1 MNIEVSHIT
10 KKYKKKTILKDISF
24 AAKEGECIGILGKN
38 GCGKTTLLSILAGIQ
53 KKDSGSWEI
62 KDTEEVNPFLEI
74 GYVPQGCPFMDDL
87 TALDNLKL
95 WYNSS
100 CSDLNEEL
108 NNGILKMLHVDE
120 FTHKKVSSLSGG
132 MKKRLSIGCAMA
144 NKPRILILD
153 EPSASLDL
161 ECKED
166 IATYLTKYKQA
177 GGIIII
183 TSHEEHEINLCD
195 TIYILKDGTLH
206 KHDYKDIPNLLK
218 EM

>member
-1 MNIEVSHIT
+1 MEITVSHIT

-53 KKDSGSWEI
+53 KKDSGSWTITDE
-62 KDTEEVNPFLEI
+62 KEVNPLLEI

-87 TALDNLKL
+87 SALDNLKL

-100 CSDLNEEL
+100 CSDLKEEL
-108 NNGILKMLHVDE
+108 ESGILKMLHVDE
-120 FTHKKVSSLSGG
+120 FINKKVSSLSGG

-144 NKPRILILD
+144 NKPSILILD

-166 IATYLTKYKQA
+166 IAAYLTKYKEA

-195 TIYILKDGTLH
+195 TIYILKDGVLQ
-206 KHDYKDIPNLLK
+206 KHDYKDIPTLLK
-218 EM
+218 SM

>member
-1 MNIEVSHIT
+1 MKIEVSHIS
-10 KKYKKKTILKDISF
+10 KKYKKKLILKDITF
-24 AAKEGECIGILGKN
+24 AAENGTCIGILGKN

-53 KKDSGSWEI
+53 KQSSGTFNITNNIKDSYVF
-62 KDTEEVNPFLEI
+62 DI
-74 GYVPQGCPFMDDL
+74 GYVPQGCPFMEDL
-87 TALDNLKL
+87 SALDNLKL

-108 NNGILKMLHVDE
+108 DHGILKMLQVDK
-120 FTHKKVSSLSGG
+120 FINKKVSSLSGG

-144 NKPRILILD
+144 NKPGILILD

-166 IATYLTKYKQA
+166 IATYLNKYKEA

-183 TSHEEHEINLCD
+183 ASHEEREINLCD
-195 TIYILKDGTLH
+195 RIYILKDGVLQ

-218 EM
+218 SM

>member
-10 KKYKKKTILKDISF
+10 KSYKKRQILKDITF

-53 KKDSGSWEI
+53 KKDSGSWAITNSEN
-62 KDTEEVNPFLEI
+62 TNPSLEI

-100 CSDLNEEL
+100 CSNLNEEL
-108 NNGILKMLHVDE
+108 ESGILKMLHVDE
-120 FTHKKVSSLSGG
+120 FTNKKVSSLSGG

-166 IATYLTKYKQA
+166 IAEYLKKYKQS

-183 TSHEEHEINLCD
+183 ASHEEREINLCD
-195 TIYILKDGTLH
+195 TIYILKDGVLH
-206 KHDYKDIPNLLK
+206 KHDYTDIPNLLK
-218 EM
+218 DM